1 MSTSVKTEIFLL
13 NPRYHRNFGEIQTP
27 KPRKLQISTASIPG
41 LKYQAVLLCSSTQ
54 QPKFE
59 ISSYYLHHMK
69 DCSVEGKKH
78 SQQSGLI
85 LRTQIFHLLI
95 ILFLN
100 QPNRNYCQISQIQSK
115 TRNSCTHFSTKDNTI
130 NIKDKLHWL
139 YSSVQILGLAYAG
152 ELRNLE
158 SQI

>member
-1 MSTSVKTEIFLL
+1 MSTSVKTEISLL
-13 NPRYHRNFGEIQTP
+13 NPQYHRNFGEIQTP

-69 DCSVEGKKH
+69 DCSIEGKKH

-85 LRTQIFHLLI
+85 LRTQDFSFTHH
-95 ILFLN
+95 F
-100 QPNRNYCQISQIQSK
+100 ISQ
-115 TRNSCTHFSTKDNTI
+115 STK
-130 NIKDKLHWL
+130 
-139 YSSVQILGLAYAG
+139 Q
-152 ELRNLE
+152 ELLSNQ
-158 SQI
+158 SNPK